1 MFTVRKS
8 RLMFTVRK
16 SRLMFTVLKY
26 RFIFGL
32 LVFITRASLV
42 RGHIILA
49 YEIYRTGLSLYIS
62 RPVNF
67 KLDTLLSGLAC
78 HKLLFSY
85 LLVIFWACRNN

>member
-49 YEIYRTGLSLYIS
+49 YEFTE
-62 RPVNF
+62 
-67 KLDTLLSGLAC
+67 LDY
-78 HKLLFSY
+78 HF
-85 LLVIFWACRNN
+85 IFLDQ